1 MVSWYHITTCTI
13 KSLLKWLHFLTIF
26 LTIDIFLPYHSKR
39 LFHFYSLNRHFLLK
53 GQAHP
58 QSNCSTQKRSMTLL
72 RRFRTTTNRR
82 NLNLT
87 TLRTTF
93 HHCRHLRC
101 HLREELVRKYFFSPI
116 VLQIWGQSPWAKFEK
131 IEGREFRRVGRWP
144 GQTWRLPWRRA
155 RTEKQN

>member
-1 MVSWYHITTCTI
+1 MVSLYDHM
-13 KSLLKWLHFLTIF
+13 L
-26 LTIDIFLPYHSKR
+26 IDLNTFSHRCLPNHSKR
-39 LFHFYSLNRHFLLK
+39 LFHFYLLNRHFLLK

-72 RRFRTTTNRR
+72 RRFRTKNWR

-101 HLREELVRKYFFSPI
+101 HLREELGRKHFFSPI
-116 VLQIWGQSPWAKFEK
+116 VLQIWGQSPSTKFEK
-131 IEGREFRRVGRWP
+131 SEGREFRRVGR
-144 GQTWRLPWRRA
+144 
-155 RTEKQN
+155 